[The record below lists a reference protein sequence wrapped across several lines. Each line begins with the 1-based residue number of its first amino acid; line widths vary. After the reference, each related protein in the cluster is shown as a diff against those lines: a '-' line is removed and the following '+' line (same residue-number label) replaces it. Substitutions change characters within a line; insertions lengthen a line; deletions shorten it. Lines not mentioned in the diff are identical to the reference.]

1 MFLVI
6 RVRGT
11 TGVIKNIA
19 DTLDM
24 LRLNRISH
32 AVLVEDTPSYNGM
45 LQKAKDYITWGEID
59 ADLLAKRGKFTGNNK
74 VTDEYVAENSDY
86 KNIDELAKAVIAG
99 EVKLMDLDIKP
110 VFRLH
115 PPRKG
120 YEDIRLSVKEG
131 GSLGYRG
138 ENIKDLA
145 ERMLQVYKMIRSKR
159 KINKLR
165 GSRSNGG
172 GCTKKRRGAGNKGGR
187 GNAGAS
193 KQHWTWTAKFDPDH
207 YGKH

>member
-1 MFLVI
+1 MKKISKRWELITNGDVMFLVI

-24 LRLNRISH
+24 LRLNRINH
-32 AVLVEDTPSYNGM
+32 AVLIEENPSYKGM

-59 ADLLAKRGKFTGNNK
+59 SEVLVEIITKRGRIIGGDK
-74 VTDEYVAENSDY
+74 VTDEFLSENTDY
-86 KNIDELAKAVIAG
+86 NSIEELANALINS
-99 EVKLMDLDIKP
+99 EVKLADLGIKP

-120 YEDIRLSVKEG
+120 YENIRSSVNEG

-138 ENIKDLA
+138 EDINALA
-145 ERMLQVYKMIRSKR
+145 KRM
-159 KINKLR
+159 
-165 GSRSNGG
+165 
-172 GCTKKRRGAGNKGGR
+172 A
-187 GNAGAS
+187 
-193 KQHWTWTAKFDPDH
+193 
-207 YGKH
+207 

>member
-59 ADLLAKRGKFTGNNK
+59 ADLLAEIIAKRGKFTGNNK

-115 PPRKG
+115 PPRKDTKTSVFLLKK
-120 YEDIRLSVKEG
+120 ED
-131 GSLGYRG
+131 
-138 ENIKDLA
+138 
-145 ERMLQVYKMIRSKR
+145 
-159 KINKLR
+159 
-165 GSRSNGG
+165 
-172 GCTKKRRGAGNKGGR
+172 
-187 GNAGAS
+187 
-193 KQHWTWTAKFDPDH
+193 P
-207 YGKH
+207 

>member
-11 TGVIKNIA
+11 TGVIQNIA

-32 AVLVEDTPSYNGM
+32 AVLVDESPSYKGM
-45 LQKAKDYITWGEID
+45 LQKAKDYITWGEVD
-59 ADLLAKRGKFTGNNK
+59 AEFVSALIAKRGRLSGNVK

-86 KNIDELAKAVIAG
+86 ENIDELAKALVNSK
-99 EVKLMDLDIKP
+99 VKLADVGIKP

-120 YEDIRLSVKEG
+120 YEDIRLSIQEG
-131 GSLGYRG
+131 GTLGYRG
-138 ENIKDLA
+138 EKIKDLGK
-145 ERMLQVYKMIRSKR
+145 RML
-159 KINKLR
+159 
-165 GSRSNGG
+165 
-172 GCTKKRRGAGNKGGR
+172 
-187 GNAGAS
+187 
-193 KQHWTWTAKFDPDH
+193 
-207 YGKH
+207 

>member
-59 ADLLAKRGKFTGNNK
+59 ADLLAEIIAKRGKFTGNNK

-172 GCTKKRRGAGNKGGR
+172 GCTKKRRGAGKIGR
-187 GNAGAS
+187 A
-193 KQHWTWTAKFDPDH
+193 HV
-207 YGKH
+207 

>member
-11 TGVIKNIA
+11 TGVIQDIA

-32 AVLVEDTPSYNGM
+32 AVVVEENPSYKGM

-59 ADLLAKRGKFTGNNK
+59 AEFLSQVIAKRGRIKKKKK

-86 KNIDELAKAVIAG
+86 KNIDELAEAIIKS
-99 EVKLMDLDIKP
+99 EVKLADLNIKP

-120 YEDIRLSVKEG
+120 YEDIRLSIQEG

-138 ENIKDLA
+138 ENIVELA
-145 ERMLQVYKMIRSKR
+145 KRML
-159 KINKLR
+159 
-165 GSRSNGG
+165 
-172 GCTKKRRGAGNKGGR
+172 
-187 GNAGAS
+187 
-193 KQHWTWTAKFDPDH
+193 
-207 YGKH
+207 

>member
-1 MFLVI
+1 MVISMFLVI

-11 TGVIKNIA
+11 TGVIQNIA

-32 AVLVEDTPSYNGM
+32 AVIVEENPSYEGM

-59 ADLLAKRGKFTGNNK
+59 SELLAAIIAKRGRLPGNVK

-86 KNIDELAKAVIAG
+86 KDINELADALIKG
-99 EVKLMDLDIKP
+99 EVKLADVGIKP

-120 YEDIRLSVKEG
+120 YEDIRLSISEG

-138 ENIKDLA
+138 EEIKDLA
-145 ERMLQVYKMIRSKR
+145 IRML
-159 KINKLR
+159 
-165 GSRSNGG
+165 
-172 GCTKKRRGAGNKGGR
+172 
-187 GNAGAS
+187 
-193 KQHWTWTAKFDPDH
+193 
-207 YGKH
+207 